1 MTANIRTVVI
11 AIICLFPTAFNRL
24 EAQNAPDTTK
34 RKVSVRTVAV
44 NLPALQKGKQYQ
56 DSIVLPLNKF
66 HYWDETDTLAGFTQT
81 LGQVGKPYRQYQYGL
96 PTYYLQR
103 NDYRDPL
110 TREPNAYLW
119 DVNNFLP
126 LYDTRTPYINL
137 DFAQSANETQLLRVG
152 FSQNITSLWNT
163 GVYYRRRSSI
173 GPYANFTTDQFNV
186 AMGHH
191 FHSFD
196 NKFHLVVG
204 GAYQYLSD
212 LINGGTF
219 QDGTI
224 PYAQSF
230 EQLAQRVRFSGNAP
244 RLLRRARNVMAY
256 GSYQLQADSSVW
268 GLGVHGA
275 ISWDDYW
282 KLYLDPARYDSVTVL
297 NSFNQKYFP
306 YANWYQNGQE
316 LTANELLFN
325 RFSPIRIGEGIFV
338 QRLNVWGGLRARVSV
353 LGNSL
358 NLQYRLGYERIR
370 VNESGTSPNLLAFK
384 EQNKNSHQIN
394 SELSLLKGLLTLQNE
409 TKFTFNNLFSP
420 ELFFTLNGTLKFG
433 AKEHIIRD
441 SSVIDTT
448 IRRKAIRQPFVM
460 RTQYVPLLLEA
471 KYQLNT
477 QNPTLFQS
485 FWQGLTFQG
494 KNNLSNESVNILTVR
509 GRYSGKIFAKK
520 GLPYRENFVQAETWI
535 SNITSIIYTD
545 QDGRMLQGGHFRSLG
560 VAVSGSIRWK
570 RFYVD
575 GLASAQNLNADYARL
590 EKSQPQWWGNI
601 GLSYENRIAK
611 TGLVL
616 MLSLRSHFFAGYQAY
631 AFEPSTQI
639 FYPQTNYQVPTYV
652 RFDVIASGKVGQ
664 RTLIFVKFM
673 HANEGITMAGYYT
686 TPFYP
691 MLGRV
696 FSFGINWSFYD

>member
-1 MTANIRTVVI
+1 
-11 AIICLFPTAFNRL
+11 L
-24 EAQNAPDTTK
+24 EAQNAPDTSK
-34 RKVSVRTVAV
+34 KPVKVRTVAV
-44 NLPALQKGKQYQ
+44 NLPALQQGKHYH
-56 DSIVLPLNKF
+56 DTIFLPLNKF
-66 HYWDETDTLAGFTQT
+66 HYWDEADTLTGFTQT
-81 LGQVGKPYRQYQYGL
+81 LGQVGKPYRQYQFGL
-96 PTYYLQR
+96 PTYYLSR
-103 NDYRDPL
+103 NEYRDPL
-110 TREPNAYLW
+110 TREPNVYLW
-119 DVNNFLP
+119 DLNNFLP
-126 LYDTRTPYINL
+126 IYDTRTPYINL
-137 DFAQSANETQLLRVG
+137 DFAQSAYETQLLRVL

-173 GPYANFTTDQFNV
+173 GPYANFTTDQFNI

-230 EQLAQRVRFSGNAP
+230 QGPAQRVRFTGNAP

-256 GSYQLQADSSVW
+256 GSYQLRSDSSAW

-275 ISWDDYW
+275 ICWDDYW
-282 KLYLDPARYDSVTVL
+282 KLYLDPTRYDSVTVL

-316 LTANELLFN
+316 LSANDLLFN
-325 RFSPIRIGEGIFV
+325 LFTPIRIGEGIFV
-338 QRLNVWGGLRARVSV
+338 QRLNAWGGLRARVSV

-370 VNESGTSPNLLAFK
+370 VNESGTSPNLLTFK

-394 SELSLLKGLLTLQNE
+394 GEISLLKGLLTLRNE

-420 ELFFTLNGTLKFG
+420 ELFFYLNGTLRFG
-433 AKEHIIRD
+433 VKEHIIRD
-441 SSVIDTT
+441 SSVIDTSN
-448 IRRKAIRQPFVM
+448 RRKAVRQPFVM
-460 RTQYVPLLLEA
+460 HTQYVPFLLETN
-471 KYQLNT
+471 YRLNS

-485 FWQGLTFQG
+485 FWHGLTFQG
-494 KNNLSNESVNILTVR
+494 KNNLFNESANIFTVR
-509 GRYSGKIFAKK
+509 GRYSSKIYSKK
-520 GLPYRENFVQAETWI
+520 GLPYRENFAQVESWLTNI
-535 SNITSIIYTD
+535 SSVIYTD
-545 QDGRMLQGGHFRSLG
+545 QDARVLQGGHFRSLG
-560 VAVSGSIRWK
+560 VSVSGSFRWK

-575 GLASAQNLNADYARL
+575 GLASVQTLNADYSRL
-590 EKSQPQWWGNI
+590 QQSQPQWWGNV

-616 MLSLRSHFFAGYQAY
+616 MLSVRSHFFAGFQAY
-631 AFEPSTQI
+631 AFEPSTQL
-639 FYPQTNYQVPTYV
+639 FYPQTSYQVPTYA
-652 RFDVIASGKVGQ
+652 RFDVIAAGKVGQ
-664 RTLIFVKFM
+664 RTQIFIKFI
-673 HANEGITMAGYYT
+673 HLNEGVVTAGYYT

-696 FSFGINWSFYD
+696 LSFGINWSFYD